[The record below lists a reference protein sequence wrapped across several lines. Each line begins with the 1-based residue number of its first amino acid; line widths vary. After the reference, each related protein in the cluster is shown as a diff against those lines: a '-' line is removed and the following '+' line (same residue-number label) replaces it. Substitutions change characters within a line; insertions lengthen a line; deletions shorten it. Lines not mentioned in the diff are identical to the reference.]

1 MNSMTWKLAKLGK
14 FMLVRMDTSD
24 VEKTKNLCEQ
34 NFKGDENNKP
44 VDEEDTQRSYFNS

>member
-1 MNSMTWKLAKLGK
+1 
-14 FMLVRMDTSD
+14 MDTSD

-44 VDEEDTQRSYFNS
+44 VDEEDTKRSYFNS